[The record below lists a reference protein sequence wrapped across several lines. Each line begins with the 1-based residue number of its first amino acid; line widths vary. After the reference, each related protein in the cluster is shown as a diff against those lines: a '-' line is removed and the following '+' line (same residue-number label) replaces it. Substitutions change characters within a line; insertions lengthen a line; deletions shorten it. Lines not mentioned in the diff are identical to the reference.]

1 MKYVIGKLEMNF
13 KPIRNRIIFTPN
25 GNVSHEIRK
34 IHRVL
39 QQFYWPRMN
48 EE

>member
-1 MKYVIGKLEMNF
+1 MNF
-13 KPIRNRIIFTPN
+13 KPISNSIIFTPN

-39 QQFYWPRMN
+39 QQLYCPRMN
-48 EE
+48 E

>member
-1 MKYVIGKLEMNF
+1 MNF
-13 KPIRNRIIFTPN
+13 KPISNRIIFTSN

-39 QQFYWPRMN
+39 QQLYQPRMN
-48 EE
+48 